1 MIIPALDL
9 IEGQVVRLYQGDYG
23 QVTEYKVDPAEQFN
37 LYHQAGAGWLH
48 LVDLTGAKNTA
59 ARQLDLIARLLA
71 STPAN
76 IQIGGGV
83 RSEQDVVDLLEAGA
97 QRVVVGSTAVKQ
109 PQLVKSWMEK
119 YGAEKIVLALDINI
133 DEQGT
138 RKVAISG
145 WQEDSGVTIEA
156 LIVDYLT
163 VGLKHVLCTDISRDG
178 TLAGSN
184 VELYRDLCRQY
195 PQVQFQS
202 SGGIGSLADI
212 EALKGTGV
220 AGVIVGRAL
229 LDGKFTAQEAFAC
242 WQNG

>member
-59 ARQLDLIARLLA
+59 ARQLNLIARLLA

-109 PQLVKSWMEK
+109 PQLVKSWIEK

-156 LIVDYLT
+156 LIDDYLT
-163 VGLKHVLCTDISRDG
+163 VGLQHDCAPIFPAMARWPVRTLSCIAISVVNIHKCS
-178 TLAGSN
+178 SN
-184 VELYRDLCRQY
+184 RPV
-195 PQVQFQS
+195 
-202 SGGIGSLADI
+202 
-212 EALKGTGV
+212 ALV
-220 AGVIVGRAL
+220 HLPILRH
-229 LDGKFTAQEAFAC
+229 
-242 WQNG
+242 

>member
-9 IEGQVVRLYQGDYG
+9 IEGQVVRLFQGDYG

-37 LYHQAGAGWLH
+37 LYHQAGANWLH
-48 LVDLTGAKNTA
+48 LVDLTGAKDTQ
-59 ARQLDLIARLLA
+59 ARQLSLIEKLLK

-76 IQIGGGV
+76 VQIGGGV
-83 RSEQDVVDLLEAGA
+83 RTEQDVADLLNAGA
-97 QRVVVGSTAVKQ
+97 KRVVIGSTAVKQ
-109 PQLVKSWMEK
+109 PEMVKGWMEK
-119 YGAEKIVLALDINI
+119 YGAEHIVLALDINI
-133 DEQGT
+133 DDDGN
-138 RKVAISG
+138 RIVAVSG

-156 LIVDYLT
+156 LLEDFLK

-184 VELYRDLCRQY
+184 VELYIDLCRQY

-202 SGGIGSLADI
+202 SGGIGSLDDI
-212 EALKGTGV
+212 AALKGSGV

-229 LDGKFTAQEAFAC
+229 LDGKFTAEQAFAC
-242 WQNG
+242 WDN